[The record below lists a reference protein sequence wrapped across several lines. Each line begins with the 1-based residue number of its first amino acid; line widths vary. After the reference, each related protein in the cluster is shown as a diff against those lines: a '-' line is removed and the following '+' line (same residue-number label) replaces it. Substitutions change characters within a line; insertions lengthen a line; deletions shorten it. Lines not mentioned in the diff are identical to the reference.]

1 MKRHTALLAFS
12 PVLLATPAS
21 AQLLPPMTPITEVDA
36 AVERYITSNGS
47 VISRHGLTDVDR
59 LIGRAVPC
67 REGANAAYTLAPSAA
82 YPLPTVTRY
91 SAEAPAMGEPLTI
104 LSQGRINGQIGL
116 GPVNASAEDDRLTRL
131 DVAESVRLS
140 VDTSDDT
147 GPLSRET
154 IRFLQQLSG
163 TRPTGYNHWCIITS
177 ASIWNVRYESYSKM
191 SLFSGLGQGLWI
203 VTGSGRFRRDAS
215 AVVPYQVVTV
225 GITPYPA
232 SWVLAQ
238 ATSHGIARVPA
249 PAPVPAPPPPP
260 PPPPPPSQAVV
271 ATANLDEA
279 VNESALA
286 VGDEAALVAEAAVI
300 QERLSSD
307 PDFARDVEE
316 LQAQPQ

>member
-1 MKRHTALLAFS
+1 MKRNIALAALS
-12 PVLLATPAS
+12 VLVLATPAR
-21 AQLLPPMTPITEVDA
+21 AQLLPPMTPINEVDD
-36 AVERYITSNGS
+36 AVVRYITSSGS
-47 VISRHGLTDVDR
+47 VISRHALTDVDR

-67 REGANAAYTLAPSAA
+67 REGANASYTLAPSAA

-91 SAEAPAMGEPLTI
+91 SAEAPAMGEPLSI
-104 LSQGRINGQIGL
+104 LSRGTISGEIGV
-116 GPVNASAEDDRLTRL
+116 GPFNASAEDDRLTRL
-131 DVAESVRLS
+131 DVAEAVRLS

-163 TRPTGYNHWCIITS
+163 TRPAGYNHWCIITS

-191 SLFSGLGQGLWI
+191 SILSGLGQGVWI

-215 AVVPYQVVTV
+215 AIVPYQVVTI

-238 ATSHGIARVPA
+238 TISQGIGGVPA

-260 PPPPPPSQAVV
+260 SPPPSQVV
-271 ATANLDEA
+271 ATVANLDQA
-279 VNESALA
+279 VSASALA
-286 VGDEAALVAEAAVI
+286 MGDEAALVAEAAVI
-300 QERLSSD
+300 QERLASD
-307 PDFARDVEE
+307 PDFARDVEQ
-316 LQAQPQ
+316 LQAQPE